1 MATKVKLREKKIS
14 KGRLSLYLDFYPPI
28 KNLETGNLSRRE
40 FLNLYIF
47 QKPKNP
53 IDKEHNKKTFIIAQS
68 IRQKRENYLNKPEIY
83 SDFEKEKLR
92 LKEIGENSFLK
103 YFEKLTLKRTN
114 SNQANWNATLK
125 HLTNFSN
132 GKLLFKEIR

>member
-53 IDKEHNKKTFIIAQS
+53 IDKEHNKKTLIIAQS